1 MKKFDPAYSESE
13 LDTLLRQLVL
23 DGGPDEFT
31 QNLVDMNADF
41 VFAQPATPATA
52 RERALISKLERRFIA
67 RPFGGWRLNSLLLVL
82 AIAAGTWMYFAN
94 SREPEIPANT
104 PRPAKNT
111 PPPAALSPAGED
123 TSQAAR
129 QFAAYVPP
137 ADSAAVVIDSAGK
150 ADSAKTER
158 IPGPKRYGH
167 TNTHMPPQENWYEG
181 NYIVDVPGPEF
192 PVKASPENF
201 KVRRGNFTPDKKST
215 GGVITSTTGGVMFR
229 AKQDSFA
236 AVYYTG
242 EPFKKGF
249 RDMQYFN
256 FGEYAQRAQAEM
268 KQQTMRLQTT
278 LFPWQM
284 PWTVMLYA
292 DSADVT
298 VEYGKTY
305 LSGDPY
311 AQLVLEKYPEKGIR
325 GALQPFYINKY
336 EVTNKEYR
344 EFLAWVRASNG
355 YAGKPIASFETDTLP
370 VTNPKDKSG
379 EQFEIKG
386 QRYRVVRKTVQTED
400 YKDVFNYVFFNEKNE
415 AVTQSGKKNLFV
427 LPDTIAWITDFTF
440 SYNEPMTNMYFWH
453 PAYDDYPVVG
463 VSWYQAMAFLD
474 WKTHMHQKQLDAEN
488 VPYTIEYTLPSDIEW
503 ELTSNSIL
511 LGNNTAFNF
520 YYDCTMGWLTNLGVS
535 YPGHDDPYQRT
546 NYLKNL
552 FTRDQHFR
560 GDYISDGPFHTGPV
574 TRTYEGHEDPFGILW
589 LDGNVSEWMLESH
602 AQNWSPF
609 FQKHLLVLDVDTSEA
624 TQLAK
629 QIEILYDK
637 GNAKNGRL
645 VRGANWYDE
654 RFGRRVR
661 SERNEAGIHP
671 KRFLDPAEQH
681 CTVGFR
687 YVVHVKYKDESERL
701 P

>member
-13 LDTLLRQLVL
+13 LDALLRQLVL

-41 VFAQPATPATA
+41 VFTAETAPAAP

-94 SREPEIPANT
+94 TADPEISADT
-104 PRPAKNT
+104 PGPAKNT
-111 PPPAALSPAGED
+111 PPPAAFSPAEDD
-123 TSQAAR
+123 TSQAAQ
-129 QFAAYVPP
+129 QFATYVPP
-137 ADSAAVVIDSAGK
+137 TDSVFVVIDSAGK
-150 ADSAKTER
+150 NDSVKTER

-192 PVKASPENF
+192 PAKASPENF
-201 KVRRGNFTPDKKST
+201 KVQKAFFNPVVSFGNISWST
-215 GGVITSTTGGVMFR
+215 
-229 AKQDSFA
+229 QDSFA

-242 EPFKKGF
+242 EPFRKGF
-249 RDMQYFN
+249 RDMRYFN
-256 FGEYAQRAQAEM
+256 FGEYAQELEYREAYPPL
-268 KQQTMRLQTT
+268 T
-278 LFPWQM
+278 WQM
-284 PWTVMLYA
+284 PWAALEYA
-292 DSADVT
+292 DTADV
-298 VEYGKTY
+298 YIKQDKLPSGK
-305 LSGDPY
+305 PY
-311 AQLVLEKYPEKGIR
+311 AQLVMKKYPEKGIR
-325 GALQPFYINKY
+325 LALQPFYFAKY

-344 EFLAWVRASNG
+344 EFLVWVRASNG
-355 YAGKPIASFETDTLP
+355 YALKPIASYETDTVAVHDP
-370 VTNPKDKSG
+370 NDKSG
-379 EQFEIKG
+379 EQITIKG
-386 QRYRVVRKTVQTED
+386 QRYRIVRKTVQTED

-415 AVTQSGKKNLFV
+415 AVTQSGKKNLFA
-427 LPDTIAWITDFTF
+427 LPDTLAWTTDFAF

-453 PAYDDYPVVG
+453 PAYDNYPVVG

-474 WKTHMHQKQLDAEN
+474 WKTHMHQKQLDGEN

-503 ELTSNSIL
+503 ELVSISS
-511 LGNNTAFNF
+511 LGDHAFNF
-520 YYDCTMGWLTNLGVS
+520 RHECTMDWMSDLGIS
-535 YPGHDDPYQRT
+535 SPGHDDPYQRT
-546 NYLKNL
+546 NYLKKL
-552 FTRDQHFR
+552 FTKDQNYW
-560 GDYISDGPFHTGPV
+560 GDFTADGYFHTAPADLMAS
-574 TRTYEGHEDPFGILW
+574 TSRHLDPLGINW
-589 LDGNVSEWMLESH
+589 LDGNVSEWMIESY
-602 AQNWSPF
+602 AQNWGPF
-609 FQKHLLVLDVDTSEA
+609 FQKHLLVLDTDTTEA

-629 QIEILYDK
+629 QIELLYDK

-654 RFGRRVR
+654 RFGRR
-661 SERNEAGIHP
+661 EGAIRNEAGLSP

-687 YVVHVKYKDESERL
+687 YVVHVKYKDESQRL